1 MVFGINRVLPAAI
14 CLLAS
19 MQIGCMGGEPDYNS
33 HGVVFYCD
41 GAGGGGITNWGPGV
55 RKGLKDAGFTGT
67 FDEYRWETGL
77 GVVADQKESVADKRA
92 EAVKLA
98 KKIVG
103 YKSEFPNSPVHIM
116 GLSAGTAVV
125 AFTLEE
131 LPESAA
137 VDTAVM
143 LSGSLSSTYDL
154 TKALR
159 RVTGDMYVTTSP
171 HDAILKSAVLLLGS
185 ADRRNVGD
193 DVCGVHGFHVPP
205 GASPEARRLYSKIV
219 MIEWNPS
226 FLKYGDA
233 GGHTDTTNPGFV
245 QHVIAPLI
253 IREGPRRL
261 HVHPRGSAGTLTAT
275 GG

>member
-1 MVFGINRVLPAAI
+1 
-14 CLLAS
+14 
-19 MQIGCMGGEPDYNS
+19 
-33 HGVVFYCD
+33 
-41 GAGGGGITNWGPGV
+41 
-55 RKGLKDAGFTGT
+55 
-67 FDEYRWETGL
+67 
-77 GVVADQKESVADKRA
+77 
-92 EAVKLA
+92 
-98 KKIVG
+98 
-103 YKSEFPNSPVHIM
+103 M

-143 LSGSLSSTYDL
+143 LSGSLSSTYDM

-171 HDAILKSAVLLLGS
+171 HDAILSGVVPMTGS
-185 ADRRNVGD
+185 ADRKNVGD

-205 GASPEARRLYSKIV
+205 GASPEGRRLYSKIV